1 MSKFPFADQHVSCD
15 RLFRHL
21 LTYSQQEF
29 GGSLAFGNASL
40 PLWTLHFTCGRLA
53 WATGGRHPRRRWRR
67 QVYLVTGKKPDLSSI
82 PAIDREGWDY
92 SELSRLSGQELAP
105 DAVRA
110 IIYGTLAEI
119 LFDLVQACTQPANG
133 ASRPNTL
140 TVEARHSQLP
150 QAGSL
155 FPPTWL
161 PSILTLQEHVQQDWK
176 RWVESGLTKS
186 SQLLEASSERTMTE
200 LSLDSAPI
208 VCSREKLRAIAPP
221 KLYDNLI
228 ALLNGKRTLR
238 DLALKVKRRK
248 DPIEVARTLAPYVEN
263 NLIAWSPVS
272 DLGVDRQDY
281 ITRTLELPQRPTAIC
296 VDPDPETSRI
306 LEALAEEAG
315 YAFEWYASGLEAL
328 YKLSIRSESTPS
340 SLWLADRLPPISGF
354 EACSILRRLP
364 VWQSVPIAVYSP
376 EEQSS
381 DRWEQAHLAGATEY
395 ICGKAFNSSQLL
407 ALLRQY
413 EIPEVS
419 PVASGDLEADTATP
433 LLAAGNLEFA

>member
-1 MSKFPFADQHVSCD
+1 MSKFPFADQHVACD

-21 LTYSQQEF
+21 LNYSQQGF
-29 GGSLAFGNASL
+29 TGSLGVGDASM
-40 PLWTLHFTCGRLA
+40 PVWTLHFTCGRLA

-67 QVYLVTGKKPDLSSI
+67 QVFLATGKKPDLSAI
-82 PAIDREGWDY
+82 AAIDREGWDY
-92 SELSRLSGQELAP
+92 RELSRLSGQELAP

-140 TVEARHSQLP
+140 TVEARHSLLP
-150 QAGSL
+150 EVGSL

-161 PSILTLQEHVQQDWK
+161 PSIPTLQEHVQQDWK
-176 RWVESGLTKS
+176 RWVKLGLTH
-186 SQLLEASSERTMTE
+186 

-208 VCSREKLRAIAPP
+208 VRSREKLSAIAPP

-248 DPIEVARTLAPYVEN
+248 DPIEVARTLAPYAEK
-263 NLIAWSPVS
+263 NLIAWSHVS

-281 ITRTLELPQRPTAIC
+281 ATRTLELPQRPTAIC
-296 VDPDPETSRI
+296 IDPDPETSRI

-328 YKLSIRSESTPS
+328 YKLSIRQDTWPS

-354 EACSILRRLP
+354 EACSILRRLDT
-364 VWQSVPIAVYSP
+364 WQSVPIAVYSP

-381 DRWEQAHLAGATEY
+381 DRWEQAHLSGATEY

-413 EIPEVS
+413 ETPEMS
-419 PVASGDLEADTATP
+419 QVAGAALDADTDTITP
-433 LLAAGNLEFA
+433 LLAANNLECA